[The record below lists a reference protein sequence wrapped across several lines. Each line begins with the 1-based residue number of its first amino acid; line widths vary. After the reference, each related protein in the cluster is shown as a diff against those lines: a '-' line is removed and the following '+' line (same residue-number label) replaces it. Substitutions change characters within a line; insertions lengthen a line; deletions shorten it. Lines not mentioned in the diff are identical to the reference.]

1 MAITIALGGD
11 TMLGRGVGD
20 QINATG
26 PYGLLSAEVR
36 EIFTDADLS
45 LLNLECC
52 VSNRGRPWQAPG
64 KPFHFRAPPEAIGVL
79 TELGIDCV
87 TLANNH
93 ALDFGLDALRDTLRH
108 LARAGIKTVGAGRNR
123 KEARAPAVLETNGT
137 TVAVIGVT
145 DHPEDFAAT
154 EDTPGVAYADLSRG
168 VPSWL
173 TTMIEEL
180 AEKYDVVLV
189 TPHWGPNMTTEP
201 PQYIRRAAKTLLT
214 AGATLIAGHSAHVFH
229 GVEGPIVY
237 DLGDLIDDYA
247 RDERLRNDLGLAA
260 LAKIDTS
267 GTTKVSALPLHL
279 QYCHTTAAGAENRA
293 WIKTRLKTACR
304 EFATD
309 VEDENRVLTLR
320 TQHRYPQRQT
330 TKP

>member
-1 MAITIALGGD
+1 MAVRIALGGD

-36 EIFTDADLS
+36 EIFTEADLS

-64 KPFHFRAPPEAIGVL
+64 KPFHFRAPPEAMGLL

-93 ALDFGLDALRDTLRH
+93 ALDFGPDALKDTLRH
-108 LARAGIKTVGAGRNR
+108 LAGAGIRTVGAGRNL
-123 KEARAPAVLETNGT
+123 KEARAPAVFEANGM
-137 TVAVIGVT
+137 TVAMVGVT
-145 DHPEDFAAT
+145 DHPKDFAAT
-154 EDTPGVAYADLSRG
+154 QDTPGVAYADLSGG

-180 AEKYDVVLV
+180 AERYDVVVV

-201 PQYIRRAAKTLLT
+201 PQYIRRAAKTLLA

-247 RDERLRNDLGLAA
+247 RDGRLRNDLGLAVV
-260 LAKIDTS
+260 AKIENRT
-267 GTTKVSALPLHL
+267 VSVTASPIHL
-279 QYCHTTAAGAENRA
+279 RYCHTTTAEAENRT
-293 WIKTRLKTACR
+293 WIKSRLKTACT
-304 EFATD
+304 EFATE
-309 VEDENRVLTLR
+309 VEDENQALRLR